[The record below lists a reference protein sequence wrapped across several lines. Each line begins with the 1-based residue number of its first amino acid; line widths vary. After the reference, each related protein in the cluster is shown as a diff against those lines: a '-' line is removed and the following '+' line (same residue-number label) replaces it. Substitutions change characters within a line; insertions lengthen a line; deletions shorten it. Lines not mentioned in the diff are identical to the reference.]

1 MKLKEDSS
9 AQKLRGA
16 YYTPL
21 PLARMMVELF
31 AGRTDCKSVL
41 EPSCGDGVFLDAL
54 IKADC
59 VKKYTNIDAVE
70 INGTE
75 AQKVKERM
83 KAYEN
88 VKVINKDFFDF
99 YRANKDSVEYDLI
112 LGNPPYIRYQYLE
125 ENQRDLMSEI
135 LTSQGMKANKLVN
148 TWVGFIVSC
157 VNLLSKNG
165 KIAFV
170 IPAEIMQV
178 AYAEDLRLFL
188 SDNLSKITLIT
199 FEELVFP
206 DIEQEIV
213 VFIGEKGDE
222 EKGIRIVELNNLEDL
237 KSFDIEAN
245 DFQKLQHVH
254 EKWTKYFTNVEEN
267 ALVKRIRE
275 DKRFQKLSD
284 IALINVGITT
294 GNNKYFSVEQKVV
307 EKYRLQDVVR
317 PLIGR
322 SAHANSIYFTHEDW
336 MLNVNNNKAAF
347 LIDFPDVEY
356 KRYPKKH
363 KEYIKKGEKN
373 GENKGYKCSIR
384 DRWYRIPSIW
394 VPDAF
399 FLRRNNLYPKF
410 VLNQCDAVSTDTMH
424 RIKFNEGIEP
434 ERAILS
440 YYNSISFAFTEL
452 CGRSYGGGVLEILP
466 GEVGNIIVPRLD
478 DIPIKKVR
486 EVLTRVDS
494 FIRKGD
500 DIEKVLDI
508 VDNEIL
514 VSLLGID
521 DIMCKDARIIW
532 KKMQKRRLK
541 RGWN

>member
-1 MKLKEDSS
+1 MKLKEDSTV
-9 AQKLRGA
+9 QKLRGA

-21 PLARMMVELF
+21 PLAEMMVELF
-31 AGRTDCKSVL
+31 SNRTDCKNVL

-54 IKADC
+54 IETDHINQ
-59 VKKYTNIDAVE
+59 YTKIDAVE
-70 INGTE
+70 IDGTE
-75 AQKVKERM
+75 AKKVEERM
-83 KAYEN
+83 KSYNN
-88 VKVINKDFFDF
+88 VKVINEDFFDF
-99 YRANKDSVEYDLI
+99 YRANKLSVQYDLV

-125 ENQRDLMSEI
+125 EHQRVLMADI
-135 LTSQGMKANKLVN
+135 LTSQGMKANKLIN

-157 VNLLSKNG
+157 VNMLSKNG

-178 AYAEDLRLFL
+178 AYAQDLRLFL
-188 SDNLSKITLIT
+188 SNNLSKITLIT
-199 FEELVFP
+199 FEKLVFP

-237 KSFDIEAN
+237 KSFDINAN
-245 DFQKLQHVH
+245 GFQKLQHVH
-254 EKWTKYFTNVEEN
+254 EKWTKYFANVEEN
-267 ALVKRIRE
+267 ILVKQIRE
-275 DKRFQKLSD
+275 DRRFQKLSD

-294 GNNKYFSVEQKVV
+294 GNNKYFSVGQKTV
-307 EKYRLQDVVR
+307 EMYQLQDIVR

-322 SAHANSIYFTHEDW
+322 SSHANSVYFKHEDW
-336 MLNVNNNKAAF
+336 MQNVSKNKAAY

-356 KRYPKKH
+356 KNYPKKH
-363 KEYIKKGEKN
+363 QEYIKMGEKN

-384 DRWYRIPSIW
+384 ERWYRIPSIW

-410 VLNQCDAVSTDTMH
+410 VLNQCAAVSTDTMH

-434 ERAILS
+434 ERAVLS

-466 GEVGNIIVPRLD
+466 REVGNIYVPKLDGVPIEIIRELLEQVDLIVRNNQ
-478 DIPIKKVR
+478 
-486 EVLTRVDS
+486 S
-494 FIRKGD
+494 
-500 DIEKVLDI
+500 IEEALDI
-508 VDNEIL
+508 VDERIL
-514 VSLLGID
+514 VNVLGFD
-521 DIMCKDARIIW
+521 CKMCADARGIW
-532 KKMQKRRLK
+532 RKLQRRRLN
-541 RGWN
+541 RG

>member
-1 MKLKEDSS
+1 MKLKEDSTV
-9 AQKLRGA
+9 QKLRGA

-21 PLARMMVELF
+21 PLAEMMVELF
-31 AGRTDCKSVL
+31 SNRTDCKNVL

-54 IKADC
+54 IETDHINQ
-59 VKKYTNIDAVE
+59 YTKIDAVE
-70 INGTE
+70 IDGTE
-75 AQKVKERM
+75 AKKVEERM
-83 KAYEN
+83 KSYNN
-88 VKVINKDFFDF
+88 VKVINEDFFDF
-99 YRANKDSVEYDLI
+99 YRANKLSVQYGLV

-125 ENQRDLMSEI
+125 EHQRVLMADI
-135 LTSQGMKANKLVN
+135 LTSQGMKANKLIN

-157 VNLLSKNG
+157 VNMLSKNG

-178 AYAEDLRLFL
+178 AYAQDLRLFL
-188 SDNLSKITLIT
+188 SNNLSKITLIT
-199 FEELVFP
+199 FEKLVFP

-237 KSFDIEAN
+237 KSFDINAN
-245 DFQKLQHVH
+245 GFQKLQHVH
-254 EKWTKYFTNVEEN
+254 EKWTKYFANVEEN
-267 ALVKRIRE
+267 ILVKQIRE
-275 DKRFQKLSD
+275 DRRFQKLSD

-294 GNNKYFSVEQKVV
+294 GNNKYFSVGQKTV
-307 EKYRLQDVVR
+307 EMYQLQDIVR

-322 SAHANSIYFTHEDW
+322 SSHANSVYFKHEDW
-336 MLNVNNNKAAF
+336 MQNVSKNKAAY

-356 KRYPKKH
+356 KNYPKKH
-363 KEYIKKGEKN
+363 QEYIKMGEKN

-384 DRWYRIPSIW
+384 ERWYRIPSIW

-410 VLNQCDAVSTDTMH
+410 VLNQCAAVSTDTMH

-434 ERAILS
+434 ERAVLS

-466 GEVGNIIVPRLD
+466 REVGNIYVPKLDGVPIEIIRELLEQVDLIVRNNQ
-478 DIPIKKVR
+478 
-486 EVLTRVDS
+486 S
-494 FIRKGD
+494 
-500 DIEKVLDI
+500 IEEALDI
-508 VDNEIL
+508 VDERIL
-514 VSLLGID
+514 VNVLGFD
-521 DIMCKDARIIW
+521 CKMCADARGIW
-532 KKMQKRRLK
+532 RKLQRRRLN
-541 RGWN
+541 RG